1 MTSRTGLVSIA
12 LTALMAL
19 GGLVWTGC
27 GPSLS
32 TQLEEEKEPHFLEG
46 KSRVNALDY
55 KGAIE
60 SFEKALD
67 VNPRSASAHFELGW
81 LLDEK
86 DPDPAA
92 AIYHYQ
98 SFLKLRPNADRAVNV
113 KARILTCKQELTKS
127 VSLGPVTQSLQ
138 NEFERLNED
147 NKRLREDVEKWRAY
161 AMHLQTLTNQWLS
174 SPRAAHPTAGSAPAT
189 IPISY
194 NASAS
199 AGRPAAAAAV
209 VTGARTHTVKPG
221 ETPVAIARRYGVRLE
236 ALMAA
241 NPRVDARRMQVGQ
254 PLNIPAL

>member
-113 KARILTCKQELTKS
+113 KARILTCKQELTRS

-174 SPRAAHPTAGSAPAT
+174 APRAAHSTTAGSTPTT

-199 AGRPAAAAAV
+199 AGRPAATPAA
-209 VTGARTHTVKPG
+209 GARTHTVKPG